1 MAFPT
6 ATEQYM
12 LELINKARADPNAE
26 AARLGIDLNKDLST
40 GTISGSAKA
49 PLAFSTFLNDSADT
63 HSISMINDNYF
74 NHTGS
79 DGTSPTN
86 RIFAAGW
93 TSSNGGYSTG
103 ENIAGAFGS
112 IYGYDAYT
120 MGVHHDGLF
129 RSAGH
134 RKNLMSETFSEVGIG
149 QFVGAYND
157 AQINVNTASMVTQ
170 NFTHGGRTFLTGVVI
185 NDGDGDS
192 FYDIGEGQG
201 AVSVTA
207 VGASGTFTTMT
218 WDAGGYSLQVQA
230 GTYEVEFS
238 GGGLNG
244 TIKKTITVGTSN
256 VKVDALTTEA
266 IVDNN
271 MTIVGDGTSEN
282 LAGGAGND
290 AITGAG
296 GNDTINGGAGV
307 DTAKFAGAATQFTI
321 TITKGGATTVH
332 DRKGTEG
339 TDSLTGVENIDFL
352 AGAKDVNLNALDGVV
367 NISSANL
374 TVFIEMYIA
383 YFNRAPDAE
392 GLFYWG
398 TRLSEGMELSQ
409 IAKSF
414 FVQPE
419 TVALYPDPSNT
430 TGFVTAVYN
439 NFLGRAP
446 DTDGFNYW
454 VGELNSGSVSRDVFM
469 LAIINGAKAA
479 TGNPND
485 VDYITGKAK
494 IGTYFSVIK
503 GMSDTGNAKSAMA
516 LYDGSDAGLAAAK
529 NAVDGHYASALDPN
543 SGELLISLVGVMADP
558 FVL

>member
-12 LELINKARADPNAE
+12 LELINKARSDPNAE
-26 AARLGIDLNKDLST
+26 AARLGIDLNKDLT
-40 GTISGSAKA
+40 PGTINGNAKA
-49 PLAFSTFLNDSADT
+49 PLAFSTFLNVSADK
-63 HSISMINDNYF
+63 HSVSMINDNYF
-74 NHTGS
+74 SHTGS

-86 RIFAAGW
+86 RMFAAGW

-112 IYGYDAYT
+112 IYGYNAFT

-129 RSAGH
+129 KSSGH
-134 RKNLMSETFSEVGIG
+134 RKNLMSETFSEIGIG
-149 QFVGAYND
+149 QFVGAYSD
-157 AQINVNTASMVTQ
+157 VQFGTLTTSMVTQ
-170 NFTHGGRTFLTGVVI
+170 NFAHGGRTFLTGVVI
-185 NDGDGDS
+185 NDADGDN

-201 AVSVTA
+201 AVSIKA
-207 VGASGTFTTMT
+207 VGANGTFSTMT

-230 GTYEVEFS
+230 GTYELEFS

-244 TIKKTITVGTSN
+244 TIKKTVTVGAAN
-256 VKVDALTTEA
+256 VKVDARTAEA
-266 IVDNN
+266 VVDGNK
-271 MTIVGDGTSEN
+271 TINGNASSEV
-282 LAGGAGND
+282 LLGGEGND
-290 AITGAG
+290 TITGAG

-307 DTAKFAGAATQFTI
+307 DTAKYAGAATQFSL
-321 TITKGGATTVH
+321 TITKGAATTVQ

-339 TDSLTGVENIDFL
+339 VDSLTGIENIDFL
-352 AGAKDVNLNALDGVV
+352 TGTKDVNLDALDGVV
-367 NISSANL
+367 NVSAADL

-398 TRLSEGMELSQ
+398 TRLSEGMQLSQ

-419 TVALYPDPSNT
+419 TVALYPDPNDT

-446 DTDGFNYW
+446 DTSGFNYW
-454 VGELNSGSVSRDVFM
+454 VSELNSGSVSRDVFM

-503 GMSDTGNAKSAMA
+503 GMGDKGNAKSAMA

-529 NAVDGHYASALDPN
+529 NAVDAQYTAALDPN
-543 SGELLISLVGVMADP
+543 SGELLINLVGVMDDP
-558 FVL
+558 FTI

>member
-12 LELINKARADPNAE
+12 LELINKARSDPNAE
-26 AARLGIDLNKDLST
+26 AARLGIDLNKDLT
-40 GTISGSAKA
+40 PGTINGNAKA
-49 PLAFSTFLNDSADT
+49 PLAFSTFLNVSADK
-63 HSISMINDNYF
+63 HSVSMINDNYF
-74 NHTGS
+74 SHTGS

-86 RIFAAGW
+86 RMFAAGW

-112 IYGYDAYT
+112 IYGYNAFT

-129 RSAGH
+129 KSSGH
-134 RKNLMSETFSEVGIG
+134 RKNLMSETFSEIGIG
-149 QFVGAYND
+149 QFVGAYSD
-157 AQINVNTASMVTQ
+157 AQISVNTASMVTQ
-170 NFTHGGRTFLTGVVI
+170 NFAHGGRTFLTGVVI
-185 NDGDGDS
+185 NDADGDN

-201 AVSVTA
+201 AVSVKA
-207 VGASGTFTTMT
+207 VGANGTFSTMT

-230 GTYEVEFS
+230 GTYELEFS

-244 TIKKTITVGTSN
+244 TIKKTVTVGAAN
-256 VKVDALTTEA
+256 VKVDARTAEA
-266 IVDNN
+266 VVDGNK
-271 MTIVGDGTSEN
+271 TINGNASSEV
-282 LAGGAGND
+282 LLGGEGND
-290 AITGAG
+290 TITGAG

-307 DTAKFAGAATQFTI
+307 DTAKYAGAATQFSL
-321 TITKGGATTVH
+321 TITKGAATTVQ

-339 TDSLTGVENIDFL
+339 VDSLTGIENIDFL
-352 AGAKDVNLNALDGVV
+352 TGTKDVNLDALDGVV
-367 NISSANL
+367 NVSAADL

-398 TRLSEGMELSQ
+398 TRLSEGMQLSQ

-419 TVALYPDPSNT
+419 TVALYPDPNDT

-446 DTDGFNYW
+446 DTSGFNYW
-454 VGELNSGSVSRDVFM
+454 VSELNSGSVSRDVFM

-503 GMSDTGNAKSAMA
+503 GMGDKGNAKSAMA

-529 NAVDGHYASALDPN
+529 NAVDAQYTAALDPN
-543 SGELLISLVGVMADP
+543 SGELLINLVGVMDDP
-558 FVL
+558 FTI